1 MLSAIAVLVAYGTM
15 LTGLRPFPLLTEI
28 LTHYSKLIF
37 TISAPPEILINLF
50 SELRIREEGLLHE
63 EHKRWRI
70 VVNGGL
76 LLSRK
81 ERAMIITLSEQIILT
96 ANQPRSGT
104 HHFSARASV
113 QTSDSVDAVEG
124 RFVPRADLINIKV
137 RSSRGQ
143 SMVGF

>member
-37 TISAPPEILINLF
+37 TISAPPEILIN
-50 SELRIREEGLLHE
+50 
-63 EHKRWRI
+63 KRWRI

-143 SMVGF
+143 SMVGY

>member
-1 MLSAIAVLVAYGTM
+1 
-15 LTGLRPFPLLTEI
+15 
-28 LTHYSKLIF
+28 
-37 TISAPPEILINLF
+37 NLF

-143 SMVGF
+143 SMVGY

>member
-1 MLSAIAVLVAYGTM
+1 MVTGSFA
-15 LTGLRPFPLLTEI
+15 LTFLPTTANLTI
-28 LTHYSKLIF
+28 WLQK
-37 TISAPPEILINLF
+37 INF
-50 SELRIREEGLLHE
+50 FRRIREEGLLHE

-124 RFVPRADLINIKV
+124 RFVPEQTL
-137 RSSRGQ
+137 
-143 SMVGF
+143 